1 MDTTNQK
8 DVISEGTTP
17 ESLQENLGKIK
28 DQSVVSRNSL
38 TAHPNKE
45 IAENSESLN
54 SQTASKAVNN
64 NAEFDDNEQTL
75 TKSQTF
81 NQNLS
86 QASAQFLAGSSDE
99 SISTDA
105 NSANSN
111 DSTVVLTENVA
122 TPNATNVHVSSNKE
136 TAQRSLKEKIG
147 HFLQVNILFVAI
159 SFGVSVYFIFHFF
172 TFLEPIKYPFKNFMD
187 SIVPGLIFTLLF
199 IAFCKVETKRMKPR
213 KWHFILII
221 FQVGVPF
228 LVALLILNNPD
239 YGIKVEL
246 EGVIACIICPTAA
259 AASVITGKLGGD
271 ESSLTTYTILSN
283 LGAAIGIPLIFPLIS
298 TTMQDQSFWEGFL
311 IIMQKVFPM
320 IVLPLFLAQFIR
332 RFVKPLHRFIVVNL
346 KELAFYLWAF
356 TLSTVSAT
364 SVSNLMNS
372 PESSETLINLALVGL
387 ITTAIQFAFGKFI
400 GNLEG
405 QRISAGQGLGQ
416 KNMVFGIWVAY
427 AFLSPASSIA
437 AGCYILWQNVVN
449 SWQLW
454 YRDRK
459 KFTYTDKF

>member
-1 MDTTNQK
+1 M
-8 DVISEGTTP
+8 GTTP
-17 ESLQENLGKIK
+17 ETSQDAFTKASEIKINDENNDIVSKVVPKANL
-28 DQSVVSRNSL
+28 DQANQS
-38 TAHPNKE
+38 TA
-45 IAENSESLN
+45 
-54 SQTASKAVNN
+54 
-64 NAEFDDNEQTL
+64 
-75 TKSQTF
+75 
-81 NQNLS
+81 
-86 QASAQFLAGSSDE
+86 
-99 SISTDA
+99 STDA
-105 NSANSN
+105 TTASAAG
-111 DSTVVLTENVA
+111 DSSA
-122 TPNATNVHVSSNKE
+122 ASAANKASAE
-136 TAQRSLKEKIG
+136 AAPAASAAGSKQAERSLKERIA

-159 SFGVSVYFIFHFF
+159 SFGVSVYFIFHYVE
-172 TFLEPIKYPFKNFMD
+172 FLTPIKYPFKHFMD

-213 KWHFILII
+213 RWHFILIF
-221 FQVGVPF
+221 FQVMVPF
-228 LVALLILNNPD
+228 AVAYIIMLYPEM
-239 YGIKVEL
+239 GIRVEL

-298 TTMQDQSFWEGFL
+298 TTMQDQTFFEGFL

-320 IVLPLFLAQFIR
+320 IVLPLFLGQFVRHFI
-332 RFVKPLHRFIVVNL
+332 KPLHHFIVVRL

-364 SVSNLMNS
+364 AVSNIVNS
-372 PESSETLINLALVGL
+372 PESSATLINLAIVGL
-387 ITTAIQFAFGKFI
+387 ITTAMQFAFGKFI

-454 YRDRK
+454 YRDKK